1 LIKNILIILGL
12 VSIGTASSA
21 QNSSMEIFK
30 SSDEY
35 QITKVEASR
44 VCWATINTTSLNDVA
59 SFFASYKRKDGDR
72 WQVTGY
78 SGKKA
83 DDADD
88 ILTIKFDGEPF
99 LIKEMQHSNNIFPL
113 PFTEDIDLT
122 GFDNRVEISSI
133 VSFDL
138 IRLKDEII
146 VDLSILRSAKKEIEQ
161 CLKSIKE

>member
-1 LIKNILIILGL
+1 MIKNILIILGL
-12 VSIGTASSA
+12 VLIGTAPSA

-59 SFFASYKRKDGDR
+59 SFFVSYKRKDGDR

-83 DDADD
+83 EDADD

-99 LIKEMQHSNNIFPL
+99 LIKEMQHSDNIFPL

>member
-1 LIKNILIILGL
+1 MIKNILIILGL
-12 VSIGTASSA
+12 VLIGTAPSA

-78 SGKKA
+78 SGKKQKT
-83 DDADD
+83 
-88 ILTIKFDGEPF
+88 LMTF
-99 LIKEMQHSNNIFPL
+99 LQLNLMENLF
-113 PFTEDIDLT
+113 
-122 GFDNRVEISSI
+122 
-133 VSFDL
+133 
-138 IRLKDEII
+138 
-146 VDLSILRSAKKEIEQ
+146 
-161 CLKSIKE
+161 